1 MAVMAALLIAGIILI
16 RIFFQTTKT
25 GALLTIP
32 KCKRSDTG
40 RYNVSLTNSSGTV
53 EISLKATVLS
63 PPSAPKAPIS
73 TKDMMGDSCV
83 LQWGAPDDNGGAD
96 ITNYIVERKPS
107 GTTQ

>member
-1 MAVMAALLIAGIILI
+1 MAALLIDGIILI
-16 RIFFQTTKT
+16 LIFFQTTKT

-53 EISLKATVLS
+53 DISLKATVLS
-63 PPSAPKAPIS
+63 PPSAPYASIS

-107 GTTQ
+107 GTSQ